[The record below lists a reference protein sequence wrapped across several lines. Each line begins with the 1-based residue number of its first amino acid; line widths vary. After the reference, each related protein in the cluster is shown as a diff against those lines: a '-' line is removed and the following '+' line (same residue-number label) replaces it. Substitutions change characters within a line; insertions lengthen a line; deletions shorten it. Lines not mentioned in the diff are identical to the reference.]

1 MAVRPAVRA
10 GERQRAKQD
19 KIIAIAMEH
28 FATHGYDQARAEA
41 IAAAAGVSKGTIFGY
56 FGSKAGLFLA
66 AYKAATRT
74 FSKYLD
80 APPEILDQGF
90 FATIGYWL
98 AHTPHLIHED
108 WIPYRVVLIGSY
120 CTDLQLMREIG
131 KYMQREDPYGT
142 RAFVEFGVKRGEV
155 RRDIEIELIISLVDW
170 LIDRC
175 QDAIVTEEL
184 DPGLFG
190 YFTQS
195 KELRERRVNQFV
207 ELLRSAISGKGSI
220 RLWKHSWLAS
230 PCLAACSRRPRS
242 ACRSRCSGRV
252 TGGTD
257 DRAQGPD
264 RT

>member
-1 MAVRPAVRA
+1 MTTGQTTVRAGEPSARWVPPGRPPGTAPVRA

-19 KIIAIAMEH
+19 KIVAVAMEH
-28 FATHGYDQARAEA
+28 FARHGYEGAKAEA
-41 IAAAAGVSKGTIFGY
+41 IAAAAGVSKGAIFGY

-66 AYKAATRT
+66 AYQSATRT
-74 FSKYLD
+74 FSRYLE
-80 APPEILDQGF
+80 APDEVLAKGF
-90 FATIGYWL
+90 FATISYWL

-120 CTDLQLMREIG
+120 CSDLELKREIM
-131 KYMQREDPYGT
+131 KFMQSEDPYGT
-142 RAFVEFGVKRGEV
+142 REFVEFGVERGEV

-195 KELRERRVNQFV
+195 AQLRERRVGQFV
-207 ELLRSAISGKGSI
+207 ELLRGAISV
-220 RLWKHSWLAS
+220 
-230 PCLAACSRRPRS
+230 PE
-242 ACRSRCSGRV
+242 RV
-252 TGGTD
+252 
-257 DRAQGPD
+257 PD
-264 RT
+264 P